1 MKKFGWFI
9 VRLATAYIVAS
20 TLFIGVLEVG
30 LLKTGVIA
38 SGSFID
44 VLLKLIFGVI
54 TASIFLNKNLL
65 NWFKVTDTIALYSI
79 AAFIVFYLGI
89 LTVVL
94 PYIVT
99 KTLN

>member
-1 MKKFGWFI
+1 MKGFAWFLA
-9 VRLATAYIVAS
+9 RLATAYIVAS
-20 TLFIGVLEVG
+20 ILFIGVLEVG

-38 SGSFID
+38 SGSLID
-44 VLLKLIFGVI
+44 VLLKLIFGAI
-54 TASIFLNKNLL
+54 TASIFLNKSLF
-65 NWFKVTDTIALYSI
+65 NWFKVTGTIALYSI

-99 KTLN
+99 KTPN